1 MPPIDADLG
10 KPLLVAGDLAGA
22 FSDRPKVRQ
31 FVEYLST
38 GESTRPYLEAGV
50 RVSPHKD
57 SDPNWYPAFFQGYA
71 DILADATVVRF
82 DGSDLM
88 PGVVGTGTF
97 WTGMV
102 DWVEGE
108 DLDAVLRAIDELAG
122 QTITVTLDADGAD
135 HDPQQH
141 RDPGTRRGQR
151 HRPDHRHNHDSHSP
165 SQAVGALRPA
175 GRAAH
180 HGHRAG
186 SKAIS
191 GTSKAFTLTMTYI
204 DADWPMEGIGHEE
217 DLSAFRWENPGQIC
231 AAAPAAHRHRRQPL
245 LLQLDHMSESVLGAR
260 YPAFL
265 PLVIRE

>member
-1 MPPIDADLG
+1 MPIWEDPCWS
-10 KPLLVAGDLAGA
+10 AGDLAGA

-108 DLDAVLRAIDELAG
+108 DLDAVLRAIDESWPA
-122 QTITVTLDADGAD
+122 QTITVTLDADGGEITTLNNMVTLELTEGSVT
-135 HDPQQH
+135 DPI
-141 RDPGTRRGQR
+141 TVTITTA
-151 HRPDHRHNHDSHSP
+151 HSP
-165 SQAVGALRPA
+165 RPS
-175 GRAAH
+175 GRC
-180 HGHRAG
+180 GPRAEPPNSRPPG
-186 SKAIS
+186 R
-191 GTSKAFTLTMTYI
+191 
-204 DADWPMEGIGHEE
+204 MEGH
-217 DLSAFRWENPGQIC
+217 L
-231 AAAPAAHRHRRQPL
+231 RH
-245 LLQLDHMSESVLGAR
+245 
-260 YPAFL
+260 L
-265 PLVIRE
+265 PKPSR